1 MNRFGWSRILSMYLF
16 RHVLIHVLLTWI
28 VLALVVNLIDTAE
41 LLRRSANKETMSS
54 VTAMSMAFL
63 KFPSSLPFL
72 LPFAVMFGSL
82 ISFYKLSHKNE
93 IIVARSAGLPVS
105 KIILGPV
112 LCAIMLSLVMLFVID
127 PISSATNNRFAALEE
142 QNFGSSGRNLSVST
156 EGIWLKD
163 NFSGQNIIISGSRLD
178 QTTLT
183 MEDGELYR
191 FDKNNAWVS
200 HYLPDQ
206 LWFENNRWQLKG
218 GKVLL
223 NDGTINTL
231 DSMTF
236 PSSLNAADL
245 ANSNKKPETISLIKL
260 WSYIGVLEDAGLNS
274 LGHRSYFYY
283 QLSLPIVLIGMIMI
297 AGHHGLTYK
306 GRKKRLSIIMVAMI
320 SALGFYLFKD
330 IMYVFGTSGR
340 LPPIIAGLAPGCI
353 VTLVGLGSLMKADQN
368 A

>member
-1 MNRFGWSRILSMYLF
+1 MNRFGWSRILFMYLF
-16 RHVLIHVLLTWI
+16 KHVLIHVLLTWI
-28 VLALVVNLIDTAE
+28 ILALVVNLIDTAE
-41 LLRRSANKETMSS
+41 LLRRSANKEAISS
-54 VTAMSMAFL
+54 VTAITMAFL

-72 LPFAVMFGSL
+72 LPFAVMFGAL
-82 ISFYKLSHKNE
+82 ISFHKLSHKNE

-105 KIILGPV
+105 KIIIGPV
-112 LCAIMLSLVMLFVID
+112 ICAIMLSLIMMFVID

-142 QNFGSSGRNLSVST
+142 QNFGSTGRNLSVST

-163 NFSGQNIIISGSRLD
+163 SFSGQNIIINGSRLNPSK
-178 QTTLT
+178 LI
-183 MEDGELYR
+183 MENGELYR
-191 FDKNNAWVS
+191 FDKDNTWVS
-200 HYLPDQ
+200 HYLPDR
-206 LWFENNRWQLKG
+206 LWFENNRWQLEG
-218 GKVLL
+218 GRILL
-223 NDGTINTL
+223 NDGTIIAL
-231 DSMTF
+231 DSISF

-245 ANSNKKPETISLIKL
+245 TSSNKKPETISLIKL
-260 WSYIGVLEDAGLNS
+260 WSYIDVLEDAGLNS

-283 QLSLPIVLIGMIMI
+283 QISLPIVLIGMIMI

-306 GRKKRLSIIMVAMI
+306 GRRKRLSVIMVAMI

-353 VTLVGLGSLMKADQN
+353 VTLIGFGSLMKADQN